1 MYFDLY
7 CISKTLCECGQRGI
21 PQWTHR
27 DPHTEDSAHS
37 PDTHTHKRN
46 VRVNMSSCWRQFDLL
61 YIYFD
66 HIICTYIFC
75 LLLSFSCSLS
85 VFPSLKL
92 THTHNTIIVFA
103 TTLLLPWIHMIYI
116 HIYIYIF
123 TNHKIQLDLN
133 ERRSRRDMSPQGR
146 KRVAGMVARDYRTVS
161 GIGQSYHNQV
171 CTLAKLTHHS
181 KICTRTFSTDSTTS
195 RQTQSVLFEY
205 NDQFT
210 NWKQIEKKTRNFES
224 SHIHI

>member
-1 MYFDLY
+1 MDFDLY

-85 VFPSLKL
+85 VFPSFETN
-92 THTHNTIIVFA
+92 THTR
-103 TTLLLPWIHMIYI
+103 TTRSLCLPQPYCFPESTWY
-116 HIYIYIF
+116 IYIYIYKF

-195 RQTQSVLFEY
+195 R
-205 NDQFT
+205 
-210 NWKQIEKKTRNFES
+210 
-224 SHIHI
+224 